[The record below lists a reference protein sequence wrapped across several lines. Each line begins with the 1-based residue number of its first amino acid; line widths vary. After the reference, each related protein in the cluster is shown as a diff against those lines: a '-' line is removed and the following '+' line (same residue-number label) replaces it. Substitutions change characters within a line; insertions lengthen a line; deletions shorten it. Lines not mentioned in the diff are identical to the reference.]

1 MAFQYKTPLHQGVEG
16 LVVFRMNRFLCI
28 ILLFVVSLVMRA
40 QVTGVVVD
48 SKTRQ
53 PLDYVNVYY
62 QGHNVGV
69 LTDSEGRF
77 ELREEPKW
85 TSLTVSTMGYEP
97 QTIVLVPGKTK
108 NLRIKLVSKPR
119 QIDTVTVNAR
129 KGKYSRKNNP
139 AVELMR
145 KVIEHKKVNDLRE
158 KDFVSFSKYEKMVF
172 SLNEFTEK
180 VFEEKEMKQFAFLKD
195 HVERCPE
202 TGKLILPLTV
212 DETIS
217 EIIYRKSPKSEKTIV
232 KAQNST
238 GVNDFFN
245 TGDILTTM
253 LKDVFTDVDI
263 YQNECRLLQYPFKS
277 PISNSAVSFYRYYI
291 QDTTYIDGDRVI
303 ELGFLPNNQQDFGFS
318 GLIYIMDD
326 STYQVRR
333 AELHIPKRSDV
344 NFVDNMIISQD
355 FKSLPTGERVV
366 VSNDMLVEINLYLR
380 KFMVK
385 RTIRNKDFS
394 FDPISP
400 KVFKRIK
407 GAVFKEADAE
417 MHDEDFWNQYRD
429 VELSKSESEM
439 GSFLSRLQQIK
450 GFKYIIFGLRALI
463 ENFVET
469 GDSTHPNYVD
479 IGPVNTM
486 ISGNHYDGLRFRLS
500 ALTNAN
506 LSPHLFASGY
516 VAYGTATRNVYGK
529 AQLTYSFN
537 KKAYL
542 PREFPVHN
550 LSVSYLNDIVS
561 PFDKFVPTDKDNV
574 FLSLKAGKVDQYN
587 HSKEVKVDYE
597 REFENGFRYGLT
609 YTHTDNK
616 AVDALF
622 YQPLDGVGT
631 PSWDAAGYLKK
642 MTTSEFK
649 AKITFEP
656 GASYINTKQR
666 RVKVNREAPVVTVS
680 HTVGL
685 NNFLGGQYEY
695 NVTEAGIYKR
705 FWIPGSWGKM
715 DFDVKAG
722 IQWNI
727 VPFPLLIHPAANQSY
742 ILEDFTFS
750 LIGNLEFLND
760 RYLSVMYQ
768 WDLNGKLF
776 NRIPLLRK
784 LKWREIVGVNVL
796 WGSLTDKN
804 NPAAIGY
811 SDNRLFY
818 FPGHF
823 NADGS
828 YVDNTVVMDKQTPYV
843 ELRLGIHNIFK
854 LLHVEYVRRL
864 TYLNDPDIN
873 KWGIRGMVRVTF

>member
-1 MAFQYKTPLHQGVEG
+1 
-16 LVVFRMNRFLCI
+16 
-28 ILLFVVSLVMRA
+28 
-40 QVTGVVVD
+40 
-48 SKTRQ
+48 
-53 PLDYVNVYY
+53 
-62 QGHNVGV
+62 
-69 LTDSEGRF
+69 
-77 ELREEPKW
+77 
-85 TSLTVSTMGYEP
+85 MGYEP

-119 QIDTVTVNAR
+119 QIETVTVNAN

-145 KVIEHKKVNDLRE
+145 KVIEHKKVNDLHE

-217 EIIYRKSPKSEKTIV
+217 EIIYRKSPKTEKTIV
-232 KAQNST
+232 KAQNNA

-245 TGDILTTM
+245 TGDILTTT

-277 PISNSAVSFYRYYI
+277 PIANSAISFYRYYI

-318 GLIYIMDD
+318 GLIYVMDD

-333 AELHIPKRSDV
+333 TELHIPKRSDV

-366 VSNDMLVEINLYLR
+366 VSNGMLVEMNMYLR

-394 FDPISP
+394 FEPISP

-407 GAVFKEADAE
+407 GSVFKEADAE
-417 MHDEDFWNQYRD
+417 MHDEEFWNQYRE
-429 VELSKSESEM
+429 VQLTKSESEM

-450 GFKYIIFGLRALI
+450 GFKYIIFGLKALI

-479 IGPVNTM
+479 IGPVNTI
-486 ISGNHYDGLRFRLS
+486 ISSNHYDNLRFRLS

-561 PFDKFVPTDKDNV
+561 PFDKFVPTDKDNM
-574 FLSLKAGKVDQYN
+574 FLSLKTSKVDQYN
-587 HSKEVKVDYE
+587 HTKEVKVDYE
-597 REFENGFRYGLT
+597 REFESGFRYGLT
-609 YTHTDNK
+609 YTYTDNK

-631 PSWDAAGYLKK
+631 PSQDAASYLRK

-649 AKITFEP
+649 AKISFEP

-666 RVKVNREAPVVTVS
+666 RVKINLDAPVVTVS
-680 HTVGL
+680 HTIGL

-705 FWIPGSWGKM
+705 FWMPSNWGKM

-750 LIGNLEFLND
+750 LINNLEFLND

-768 WDLNGKLF
+768 WDLNGKIF

-796 WGSLTDKN
+796 WGTLTDKN
-804 NPAAIGY
+804 NPAAGGY

-823 NADGS
+823 NVDGS
-828 YVDNTVVMDKQTPYV
+828 YVNNTVVMDKKTPYV

-864 TYLNDPDIN
+864 TYLNDPDVN